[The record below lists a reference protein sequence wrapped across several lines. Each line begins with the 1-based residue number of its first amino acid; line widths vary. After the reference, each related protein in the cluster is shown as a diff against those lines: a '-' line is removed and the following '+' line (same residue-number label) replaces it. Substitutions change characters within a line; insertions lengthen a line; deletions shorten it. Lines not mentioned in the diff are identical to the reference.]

1 MAETTL
7 AYEVTVN
14 DEDPV
19 ICGAPELDVLS
30 AMLTAVK
37 ERGGADLSVAGLV
50 VKEGGEHQH
59 WRWLS
64 KPLGVGDQITVRI
77 VEDAACIPPETKES
91 IDPGTRG

>member
-14 DEDPV
+14 DEDPM

-50 VKEGGEHQH
+50 VEEAPSSLRLLSLPSSIEH
-59 WRWLS
+59 LPS
-64 KPLGVGDQITVRI
+64 NNK
-77 VEDAACIPPETKES
+77 
-91 IDPGTRG
+91 